1 MLLALAA
8 YGTAIKEYVPYIFGA
23 GAACFSSMQL
33 SARYEGDNFTI
44 RRLRR
49 QQILGALLLL
59 ITTVPMWMS
68 VNHVWPLGHNE
79 WLLFLA
85 VGAWIELY
93 TAFRIPTELK
103 KEGNNGSK

>member
-1 MLLALAA
+1 MLRDIIIRNRPDGKLTFALL
-8 YGTAIKEYVPYIFGA
+8 YI
-23 GAACFSSMQL
+23 
-33 SARYEGDNFTI
+33 
-44 RRLRR
+44 LRR

-93 TAFRIPTELK
+93 TAFRIPAELK

>member
-8 YGTAIKEYVPYIFGA
+8 YGTAIKEYV
-23 GAACFSSMQL
+23 
-33 SARYEGDNFTI
+33 RYEGDNFTI

-49 QQILGALLLL
+49 QQILGTLLLL

-93 TAFRIPTELK
+93 TAFRIPAELK